1 MIKILV
7 ADDDQEIRILI
18 KHHLKN
24 KEYSLYEAVDGED
37 TLTQLNKVQPD
48 ILLLDVEMP
57 KLNGFEV
64 VEQIRNNNKYSRLML
79 YIIFLTAKTD
89 IDDKVKGLSSGADDY
104 LTKPF
109 HHKELAM
116 RIEIGIRSVKE
127 KHSAY
132 KDSLTKLYNKNFFN
146 LYCEQTIRESERYNY
161 PLSLV
166 IIDIDFF
173 KKVNDN
179 FGHAAGDIILQQ
191 LAVILMDSCRDT
203 DIACRWGGEEF
214 VLLMTNTNK
223 EGALIIAERLR
234 QKVESNR
241 FSVVG
246 NLTVSLGVAQYIDD
260 KDEWFQNADTGL
272 YKAKESGRNK
282 VVVI

>member
-18 KHHLKN
+18 KHHLKDN
-24 KEYSLYEAVDGED
+24 EYSLYEAVDGED

-64 VEQIRNNNKYSRLML
+64 VKQIRNNNKYSRLML

-109 HHKELAM
+109 HHKELEM

-132 KDSLTKLYNKNFFN
+132 KDSLTKLYNKKFFN
-146 LYCEQTIRESERYNY
+146 LYCEQTIREAERYNS

-173 KKVNDN
+173 KKVNDT
-179 FGHAAGDIILQQ
+179 FGHTAGDIILQQ
-191 LAVILMDSCRDT
+191 LAIILLDSCRDT

-223 EGALIIAERLR
+223 EGALVIAERLR
-234 QKVESNR
+234 QKVESNK

-246 NLTVSLGVAQYIDD
+246 SLTISLGVAQYIAD
-260 KDEWFQNADTGL
+260 KDEWFQNADKGL
-272 YKAKESGRNK
+272 YRAKESGRNK
-282 VVVI
+282 VVVF

>member
-1 MIKILV
+1 MIKILI
-7 ADDDQEIRILI
+7 ADDNPDIRSLI
-18 KHHLKN
+18 KLRLKE

-37 TLTQLNKVQPD
+37 ALIQISEIQPD

-57 KLNGFEV
+57 KLSGFEV
-64 VEQIRNNNKYSRLML
+64 IKQIKNNNKYSRLML
-79 YIIFLTAKTD
+79 YIIFLTGKTD

-116 RIEIGIRSVKE
+116 RIEIGIRSVLE
-127 KHSAY
+127 KQSAY

-146 LYCEQTIRESERYNY
+146 LYCEQTIKESERYNN
-161 PLSLV
+161 PISLV

-179 FGHAAGDIILQQ
+179 HGHAAGDIILQQ
-191 LAVILMDSCRDT
+191 LANILQDSCRDT
-203 DIACRWGGEEF
+203 DVACRWGGEEF
-214 VLLMTNTNK
+214 VLLMTNTKK

-234 QKVESNR
+234 QKVESNE

-246 NLTVSLGVAQYIDD
+246 SLTISLGVAQYIND
-260 KDEWFQNADTGL
+260 KDEWFQNADIGL

-282 VVVI
+282 VVLI

>member
-18 KHHLKN
+18 KHHLKD

-173 KKVNDN
+173 KKVNDT

-191 LAVILMDSCRDT
+191 LAIILMDSCRDT

-234 QKVESNR
+234 QKVESNK

-246 NLTVSLGVAQYIDD
+246 SLTVSLGVAQYIDD
-260 KDEWFQNADTGL
+260 KDEWFQNADIGL

-282 VVVI
+282 VVVN